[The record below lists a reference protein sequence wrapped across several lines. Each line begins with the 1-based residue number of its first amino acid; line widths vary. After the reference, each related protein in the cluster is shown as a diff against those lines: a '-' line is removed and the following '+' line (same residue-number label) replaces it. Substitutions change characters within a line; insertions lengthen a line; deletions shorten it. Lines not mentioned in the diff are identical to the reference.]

1 MVSLLFCSFVA
12 FAKINAITLSQN
24 KWTPLSN
31 ANKKWRQQGIR
42 SIFYSLCTT
51 TEWQVWCLIIINN
64 SEDYR
69 QNKNRYQ
76 NMYHDIGPNGA
87 CTVCKFGHGTGRI
100 YVQNTM
106 WYRYTVYLRSLHR
119 HIITNFR
126 LTEMMRHSSLGI
138 HLHDEKERK
147 HVVNHNSAQI
157 VALMTE
163 DA

>member
-1 MVSLLFCSFVA
+1 MLSLSHKTNERIFPMP
-12 FAKINAITLSQN
+12 K
-24 KWTPLSN
+24 
-31 ANKKWRQQGIR
+31 KKWREQGIR

-51 TEWQVWCLIIINN
+51 TEWPVWCLIILSN

-119 HIITNFR
+119 HIYIFFIIKHTLRFKIDVVSLLNFIQNTK
-126 LTEMMRHSSLGI
+126 LLGGFFAVLFI
-138 HLHDEKERK
+138 CC
-147 HVVNHNSAQI
+147 VC
-157 VALMTE
+157 
-163 DA
+163 